1 MTTDYV
7 AIPKYFLGFH
17 KYVTPVADVMF
28 FNNVPYLITMSRGI
42 KFVAVEYIPIHT
54 ARQMSKKLKRI
65 MDLYSNVGMI
75 VKNILMDLEFSSTK
89 Y

>member
-28 FNNVPYLITMSRGI
+28 FKNAPYLITMSHGI
-42 KFVAVEYIPIHT
+42 KFLTVEYIPIHT
-54 ARQMSKKLKRI
+54 AKQMRKKLKII
-65 MDLYSNVGMI
+65 MDLYTKVGMI
-75 VKNILMDLEFSSTK
+75 VHNILMDLEFSSTK
-89 Y
+89 D